1 MVSAMS
7 EQAAIN
13 FGPVRGARLFEEIC
27 EQIRGQL
34 SVGKIGPGDK
44 LPAERDLAGQFGV
57 SRSAVREAL
66 RTLEVSGIIELRKGP
81 KGGAFMLDEGAPL
94 TQSFESMLELG
105 RIPMHDFTEA
115 RILITEVVVRLACER
130 ATKKDFDAIAKD
142 IDRVEVALARGE
154 GYRNLNVITE
164 FYDLLAAATG
174 NQMLRFIVH
183 SIAQVLTGLIRTR
196 QPAPIPD
203 LVEQRRDILKKLRA
217 RDAGGAGKLLTS
229 HLMRVHA
236 RMAEPNRRTGGRAD
250 G

>member
-1 MVSAMS
+1 MFSAMN
-7 EQAAIN
+7 EQAGIN

-27 EQIRGQL
+27 EQIRAQL

-66 RTLEVSGIIELRKGP
+66 RTLEVSGIVELRKGP
-81 KGGAFMLDEGAPL
+81 KGGAFMLEEGAPL

-105 RIPMHDFTEA
+105 RIPIRDFTEA

-130 ATKKDFDAIAKD
+130 GTKKDFDTLARD
-142 IDRVEVALARGE
+142 IDRLEAALARGE
-154 GYRNLNVITE
+154 GYRNLNVITD
-164 FYDLLAAATG
+164 FYDLIAAATG

-183 SIAQVLTGLIRTR
+183 SIAQVLTGLIRTT
-196 QPAPIPD
+196 QPAPLHD
-203 LVEQRRDILKKLRA
+203 LVERRRDILKKLRA
-217 RDAGGAGKLLTS
+217 RDAAGAGKLLTN

-236 RMAEPNRRTGGRAD
+236 RMAEPNHRNGGRAD